1 MVSAVQ
7 REPEPRAKPLA
18 TEPLLKPAK
27 EEPRE
32 CLPNNADAG
41 NFCAELPLSRD
52 ANNSLR
58 RMLMLQSS
66 TIFRAADAQS
76 AVGATQVL
84 RGLRG
89 ANNSRQKILDAAIVH
104 ALQGYPCTKRRRRD

>member
-66 TIFRAADAQS
+66 TIFRAVHAQS
-76 AVGATQVL
+76 AVGAT
-84 RGLRG
+84 G
-89 ANNSRQKILDAAIVH
+89 DAAIRPRSSGAVH
-104 ALQGYPCTKRRRRD
+104 AQSAVGATGDVEIVHD